1 MKKFLIIVILV
12 CVAWIAKL
20 SYDLFQLNQTQ
31 TVMQNT
37 LQQLESNNASL
48 NDQLV
53 ALQRQNPK
61 QSEAAATTASAPAAA
76 SEPAANSMLQ
86 IDPMVLIR
94 QQLDLVDFA
103 LQQQQY
109 HYALEKLAQL
119 NLKLEQYALA
129 PALKQSLH
137 QAIAKDQKLIQ
148 QTVQARTEQQQQIQQ
163 LSQQL
168 DLALTQEIKQG
179 QMRPASAENSS
190 FWQRWFVLQPATQPA
205 TQLMQRAIILKEVQ
219 LRLLVAREALTQG
232 QYLEYQKDLNE
243 IIQILASLPDAQAQ
257 KLRKQVEKIKG
268 FSIIPMPVLN
278 TRALLGS

>member
-37 LQQLESNNASL
+37 LQQLESNSASL

-61 QSEAAATTASAPAAA
+61 QSEAAATTASAAATA
-76 SEPAANSMLQ
+76 SEPAANTMLQ

-179 QMRPASAENSS
+179 QMRPASAENRS

-219 LRLLVAREALTQG
+219 LRILVAREALTQG

-257 KLRKQVEKIKG
+257 KLRQQVEKIKG

>member
-37 LQQLESNNASL
+37 LQQLESNSASL

-61 QSEAAATTASAPAAA
+61 QSEATVTTESVPVTTG
-76 SEPAANSMLQ
+76 EPAANTMLQ

-179 QMRPASAENSS
+179 QLRPASAENRS
-190 FWQRWFVLQPATQPA
+190 FWQRWFILQPATQPA

>member
-37 LQQLESNNASL
+37 LQQLESNSASL

-61 QSEAAATTASAPAAA
+61 PSEAATTASAPAAA
-76 SEPAANSMLQ
+76 GEPAANSMLQ

-148 QTVQARTEQQQQIQQ
+148 QTVQARIEQQQQIQQ

>member
-37 LQQLESNNASL
+37 LQQLESNSASL

-61 QSEAAATTASAPAAA
+61 PSEAATTASAPAAA
-76 SEPAANSMLQ
+76 GEPAANTMLQ
-86 IDPMVLIR
+86 IDPMALIR
-94 QQLDLVDFA
+94 QQLDLVGFA

-148 QTVQARTEQQQQIQQ
+148 QTVQARIEQQQQIQQ

-179 QMRPASAENSS
+179 QMRPASAENIS

>member
-37 LQQLESNNASL
+37 LQQLESNSASL

-76 SEPAANSMLQ
+76 SEPAVNSMLQ
-86 IDPMVLIR
+86 IDPIVLIR

-103 LQQQQY
+103 LQQQQN

-190 FWQRWFVLQPATQPA
+190 FWHRWFVLQPATQPA

-243 IIQILASLPDAQAQ
+243 IVQILASLPDAQAQ

>member
-31 TVMQNT
+31 MVMQNT
-37 LQQLESNNASL
+37 LQQLESNSASL

-61 QSEAAATTASAPAAA
+61 PSEAAVTTESVPATAG
-76 SEPAANSMLQ
+76 EPAANTMLQ

-148 QTVQARTEQQQQIQQ
+148 QTVQARIEQQQQIQQ

-257 KLRKQVEKIKG
+257 KLRQQVEKIKG

>member
-37 LQQLESNNASL
+37 LQQLESNSASL

-61 QSEAAATTASAPAAA
+61 PSEAATTASAPAAA
-76 SEPAANSMLQ
+76 GEPAANSMLQ

-94 QQLDLVDFA
+94 QQLDLVGFA

-148 QTVQARTEQQQQIQQ
+148 QTVQARIEQQQQIQQ

>member
-31 TVMQNT
+31 MVMQNT
-37 LQQLESNNASL
+37 LQQLESNSASL

-61 QSEAAATTASAPAAA
+61 PSEAAATTASAPAAA
-76 SEPAANSMLQ
+76 GEPAANSMLQ

-119 NLKLEQYALA
+119 NVKLEQYALA

>member
-37 LQQLESNNASL
+37 LQQLESNSASL

-61 QSEAAATTASAPAAA
+61 PSEAATTASAPAAA
-76 SEPAANSMLQ
+76 GEPAANSMLQ

-94 QQLDLVDFA
+94 QQLDLVGFA

-243 IIQILASLPDAQAQ
+243 IIQIFASLPDAQAQ

>member
-37 LQQLESNNASL
+37 LQQLESNSASL

-61 QSEAAATTASAPAAA
+61 QSEAAATTASAAATA
-76 SEPAANSMLQ
+76 SEPAANTMLQ

-179 QMRPASAENSS
+179 QMHPASAESRS

-243 IIQILASLPDAQAQ
+243 IIQILVSLPDAQAQ

-278 TRALLGS
+278 THALLGS

>member
-37 LQQLESNNASL
+37 LQQLESNSASL

-61 QSEAAATTASAPAAA
+61 PSEAAVTTESVPVTAV
-76 SEPAANSMLQ
+76 EPAANTMLQ

-148 QTVQARTEQQQQIQQ
+148 QTVQARIEQQQQIQQ

-179 QMRPASAENSS
+179 QMRPVGAENSS
-190 FWQRWFVLQPATQPA
+190 FWHRWFVLQPATQPA

>member
-37 LQQLESNNASL
+37 LQQLESNSASL

-61 QSEAAATTASAPAAA
+61 PSEAATTASAPAAA
-76 SEPAANSMLQ
+76 GEPAANSMLQ
-86 IDPMVLIR
+86 IDPMALIR
-94 QQLDLVDFA
+94 QQLDLVGFA

-148 QTVQARTEQQQQIQQ
+148 QTVQARIEQQQQIQQ

>member
-37 LQQLESNNASL
+37 LQQLESNSASL

-61 QSEAAATTASAPAAA
+61 QSEAAATTASVPVTA
-76 SEPAANSMLQ
+76 SEPAANTMLQ

>member
-37 LQQLESNNASL
+37 LQQLESNSASL

-61 QSEAAATTASAPAAA
+61 QSEAAATTASVPVTA
-76 SEPAANSMLQ
+76 SEPAANTMLQ

-119 NLKLEQYALA
+119 NVKLEQYALA
-129 PALKQSLH
+129 PTLKQSLH

-179 QMRPASAENSS
+179 QMRPASAENRS
-190 FWQRWFVLQPATQPA
+190 FWQRWFVLQPATQAA

-257 KLRKQVEKIKG
+257 KLRQQVEKIKG

>member
-20 SYDLFQLNQTQ
+20 SYDLFQLTQTQ

-37 LQQLESNNASL
+37 LQQLESNSASL

-53 ALQRQNPK
+53 ALQRQNPNPP
-61 QSEAAATTASAPAAA
+61 EPAAA
-76 SEPAANSMLQ
+76 AESASAAAGTPVANTMLQ
-86 IDPMVLIR
+86 IDPMILVR

-119 NLKLEQYALA
+119 NVKLEQYALA

-168 DLALTQEIKQG
+168 DLVLTQEIKQG
-179 QMRPASAENSS
+179 QMHPVSAESRS

-232 QYLEYQKDLNE
+232 QYLAYQKDLNE

-257 KLRKQVEKIKG
+257 KLRQQVERIKG

>member
-31 TVMQNT
+31 IVMQNT
-37 LQQLESNNASL
+37 LQQLESNSASL

-61 QSEAAATTASAPAAA
+61 PSEAAVTTESVPVTAV
-76 SEPAANSMLQ
+76 EPAANTMLQ

-179 QMRPASAENSS
+179 QMRPESAENSS
-190 FWQRWFVLQPATQPA
+190 FWQRWFALQPATQPA

-257 KLRKQVEKIKG
+257 KLRKQIEKIKG

>member
-37 LQQLESNNASL
+37 LQQLESNSASL

-61 QSEAAATTASAPAAA
+61 QSEAAVTTESVPVTAG
-76 SEPAANSMLQ
+76 EPAANTMLQ

-137 QAIAKDQKLIQ
+137 QAIEKDQKLIQ

-179 QMRPASAENSS
+179 QMRPANAENSS

-219 LRLLVAREALTQG
+219 LRLLVAREVLTQG

>member
-37 LQQLESNNASL
+37 LQQLESNSASL

-61 QSEAAATTASAPAAA
+61 PSEAATTASAPAAA
-76 SEPAANSMLQ
+76 GEPAANTMLQ
-86 IDPMVLIR
+86 IDPMALIR
-94 QQLDLVDFA
+94 QQLDLVGFA

>member
-37 LQQLESNNASL
+37 LQQLESNSASL
-48 NDQLV
+48 NDQFV

-61 QSEAAATTASAPAAA
+61 QSEPAATTASVPVTAG
-76 SEPAANSMLQ
+76 EPAANTMLQ

-129 PALKQSLH
+129 PALKKSLH

-179 QMRPASAENSS
+179 QMRPVGAENSS
-190 FWQRWFVLQPATQPA
+190 FWRRWFVLQPATQPA

>member
-31 TVMQNT
+31 AVMQNT
-37 LQQLESNNASL
+37 LQQLESNSASL

-53 ALQRQNPK
+53 ALQRQTPK
-61 QSEAAATTASAPAAA
+61 PPEQAAATESAPAAVGA
-76 SEPAANSMLQ
+76 PATNAMLQ

-109 HYALEKLAQL
+109 HYALEKLSQL
-119 NLKLEQYALA
+119 NVKIEQYVLA
-129 PALKQSLH
+129 PVLKQSLH

-148 QTVQARTEQQQQIQQ
+148 QMVQARIEQQQQIQQ
-163 LSQQL
+163 LSQQI
-168 DLALTQEIKQG
+168 DLALTQEIKHG
-179 QMRPASAENSS
+179 QMSSVSAENRS
-190 FWQRWFVLQPATQPA
+190 FWQRWFVLQPADQPA

-243 IIQILASLPDAQAQ
+243 IIQILAALPDAQAQ

>member
-37 LQQLESNNASL
+37 LQQLESNSASL

-61 QSEAAATTASAPAAA
+61 QSEAAATTASVPVTA
-76 SEPAANSMLQ
+76 SEPAANTMLQ

-190 FWQRWFVLQPATQPA
+190 FWQRWFVLQPATQSA

>member
-37 LQQLESNNASL
+37 LQQLESNSTSL

-61 QSEAAATTASAPAAA
+61 PSEAATTASAPAAA
-76 SEPAANSMLQ
+76 GEPAANTMLQ
-86 IDPMVLIR
+86 IDPMALIR
-94 QQLDLVDFA
+94 QQLDLVGFA

-148 QTVQARTEQQQQIQQ
+148 QTVQARIEQQQQIQQ

>member
-37 LQQLESNNASL
+37 LQQLESNSASL

-61 QSEAAATTASAPAAA
+61 PSEAATTASAPAAA
-76 SEPAANSMLQ
+76 GEPAANSMLQ

-94 QQLDLVDFA
+94 QQLDLVGFA

-148 QTVQARTEQQQQIQQ
+148 QTVQARIEQQQQIQQ

-243 IIQILASLPDAQAQ
+243 IIQIFASLPDAQAQ

>member
-37 LQQLESNNASL
+37 LQQLESNSASL

-61 QSEAAATTASAPAAA
+61 PSEAATTASAPAAA
-76 SEPAANSMLQ
+76 SEPAANTMLQ

-179 QMRPASAENSS
+179 QMRPASAENRS
-190 FWQRWFVLQPATQPA
+190 FWQRWFVLQPATQPV

-257 KLRKQVEKIKG
+257 KLRQQVEKIKG

>member
-37 LQQLESNNASL
+37 LQQLESNSASL

-61 QSEAAATTASAPAAA
+61 PSEAATTASAPAAA
-76 SEPAANSMLQ
+76 GEPAANSMLQ